1 MERKEVIKR
10 FSLTTTQSKKI
21 DKYVFELLEF
31 NKHTNLIGK
40 STLKNIWER
49 HIADSLQLSFFIE
62 KKNIKIFDLGTGGGL
77 PGIPLSI
84 LGYQNVFMVD
94 SVGKKIDFI
103 RDIIKKLS
111 LSAKTEKKRIENL
124 NIGKAD
130 LIVSRALAPLNK
142 LLSYSL
148 FLSNKNTTCLFL
160 KGRSVYKEIEM
171 ARKNFFF
178 NYETFKS
185 ISSEEG
191 HVLKITNLN
200 TKKR

>member
-1 MERKEVIKR
+1 MLEKNDLVNKFLEKALKYNQNHNLFNRNNKKELQRDVNESLSINPFIKN
-10 FSLTTTQSKKI
+10 KPKI
-21 DKYVFELLEF
+21 L
-31 NKHTNLIGK
+31 
-40 STLKNIWER
+40 
-49 HIADSLQLSFFIE
+49 
-62 KKNIKIFDLGTGGGL
+62 DLGSGGGF
-77 PGIPLSI
+77 PGIPLSV
-84 LGYQNVFMVD
+84 LGYHNVFMID

-103 RDIIKKLS
+103 RDIIKRLS

-130 LIVSRALAPLNK
+130 LIVSRALAPLDK

-160 KGRSVYKEIEM
+160 KGRSVYNEIEM

-200 TKKR
+200 RKKK